1 MTLDGCKLKFV
12 AQFKYLGHLISN
24 SFSDDLDINRKI
36 KALFT
41 RMKIKLFRFYWICL
55 YNAVLWSNFSV
66 GAMNSLAS
74 SYVRCMKS
82 FFGYAKYSSVTC
94 MLLEL
99 GLPSFNTLMHNYR
112 IGLFFILSSL

>member
-41 RMKIKLFRFYWICL
+41 RMKIKLFRFYCICL
-55 YNAVLWSNFSV
+55 YNAVLWSNLSV

-82 FFGYAKYSSVTC
+82 FFGYSISAASLAY
-94 MLLEL
+94 
-99 GLPSFNTLMHNYR
+99 Y
-112 IGLFFILSSL
+112 LSWAFLALIHCCITIQWDCFS